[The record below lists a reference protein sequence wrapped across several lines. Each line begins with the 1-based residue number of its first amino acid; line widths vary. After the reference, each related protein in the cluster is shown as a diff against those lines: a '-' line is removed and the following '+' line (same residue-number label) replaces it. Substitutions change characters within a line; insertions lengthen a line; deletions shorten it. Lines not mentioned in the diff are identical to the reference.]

1 MPPYRLAHVTD
12 PHFRSFEGAHVG
24 DFVGKRAVGALNL
37 LVYRRR
43 RHKMDL
49 LTALGADLRAQ
60 APDHLALTGDL
71 SNVSLDAEWR
81 LALRWLEGLGRSPE
95 EVTIIPGNHDAYVPD
110 VVEGR
115 AFETMFA
122 RYQTAGH
129 GDESVAYGGAAAG
142 APASLPPPL
151 PIDGYPFVRFRGPL
165 ALVSVNSCVA
175 TRGLGAWGRIGEDQL
190 RRIEVTLGSPELRGR
205 VRVVLIHHPPVR
217 HKGVEDRNLR
227 DREEFTALLGRAG
240 ADLVLHGHDH
250 QDEEARVPGPG
261 GEQIPIIGA
270 GSASYVGSG
279 ERRARYNIYEF
290 DGAGITVVTRAHDEA
305 TGTVREVRRDRLV

>member
-1 MPPYRLAHVTD
+1 MTPYRLAHVTD
-12 PHFRSFEGAHVG
+12 PHFRSFEGAHLG

-43 RHKMDL
+43 RHKMAL
-49 LTALGADLRAQ
+49 LTALGDDLRAQ
-60 APDHLALTGDL
+60 APDHVALTGDL

-81 LALRWLEGLGRSPE
+81 MALQWLEGLGRSPE
-95 EVTIIPGNHDAYVPD
+95 EVTVIPGNHDAYVPE

-115 AFETMFA
+115 VFETLFA

-129 GDESVAYGGAAAG
+129 GRDGGSAAG
-142 APASLPPPL
+142 DRPAPAPL
-151 PIDGYPFVRFRGPL
+151 PLQGYPFVRFRGPL

-190 RRIEVTLGSPELRGR
+190 GRIEVTLGSAELRGR

-227 DREEFTALLGRAG
+227 DREQFTAMLTRAG

-250 QDEEARVPGPG
+250 EDEQARVPGPG
-261 GEQIPIIGA
+261 GGEIPVIGA

-279 ERRARYNIYEF
+279 ARRARYNIYEF
-290 DGAGITVVTRAHDEA
+290 DGAHITVVTRAHDEA
-305 TGTVREVRRDRLV
+305 TGTVREVRRDRVA